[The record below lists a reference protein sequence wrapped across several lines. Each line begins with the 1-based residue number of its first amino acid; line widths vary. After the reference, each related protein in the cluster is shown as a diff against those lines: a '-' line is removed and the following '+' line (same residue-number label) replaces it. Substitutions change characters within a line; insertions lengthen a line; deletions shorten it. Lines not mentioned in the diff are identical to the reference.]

1 MRKYEY
7 LISFHYKHGNGTVYI
22 VANEKIESA
31 AAAIEV
37 AKDIERNNNI
47 ENVCIINI
55 LLLREFEERT
65 AGAEQ

>member
-7 LISFHYKHGNGTVYI
+7 LISFHHKHGHGTTYI
-22 VANEKIESA
+22 ITNKKIESA
-31 AAAIEV
+31 AVAIEIT
-37 AKDIERNNNI
+37 KDIERHNNI